1 MTGMRFMLMQTY
13 GPTASGCPPIDEW
26 PAAAVDAHIA
36 FQQELNARLVELGEL
51 IDAVGLAGPEA
62 ARIVTSD
69 GRTPVVTDGP
79 FLETKELL
87 AGYRLV
93 DVESWDRALE
103 IAAQVSAAPGPGGE
117 PIQAPIE
124 VRPVMG
130 APTTDEL

>member
-1 MTGMRFMLMQTY
+1 MRFMLLQTY
-13 GPTASGCPPIDEW
+13 GPTASDAPPMTEW
-26 PAAAVDAHIA
+26 AASDVHAHIA
-36 FQQELNARLVELGEL
+36 FQQELNARLAELGEL

-79 FLETKELL
+79 FPETKELL

-103 IAAQVSAAPGPGGE
+103 IAALVSAAPGPGGA
-117 PIQAPIE
+117 PVQAPIE
-124 VRPVMG
+124 VRQVMG
-130 APTTDEL
+130 APATDEL

>member
-1 MTGMRFMLMQTY
+1 MRFMLLKTY
-13 GPTASGCPPIDEW
+13 GPTASDAPPMTAWTASD
-26 PAAAVDAHIA
+26 AQAHIA
-36 FQQELNARLVELGEL
+36 FQRELNARLAELGEL

-79 FLETKELL
+79 FPETKELL

-103 IAAQVSAAPGPGGE
+103 IAALVSAAPGPGGA
-117 PIQAPIE
+117 PVQAPIE
-124 VRPVMG
+124 VRQVMG
-130 APTTDEL
+130 APATDDL

>member
-1 MTGMRFMLMQTY
+1 MRFMLMQTY
-13 GPTASGCPPIDEW
+13 GPTPTDCPPMSEW
-26 PAAAVDAHIA
+26 PASGVRAHIA
-36 FQQELNARLVELGEL
+36 FQQELNARLAELGEL
-51 IDAVGLAGPEA
+51 IDAVGLADPEA

-79 FLETKELL
+79 FPEAKELL
-87 AGYRLV
+87 AGYRVV

-103 IAAQVSAAPGPGGE
+103 IASQVSAAPGPDGTT

-130 APTTDEL
+130 APATDDL